1 MMNIPVVNEICISKG
16 FFQIKSSVSSFDT
29 AYIPRKK
36 ISYTDIS
43 RKYGVSYNT
52 FYYYKI
58 SQIIIMKRFR
68 LL

>member
-1 MMNIPVVNEICISKG
+1 MMNIPVINEIYISKG

-36 ISYTDIS
+36 IYCTDIS

-52 FYYYKI
+52 FYYHKI
-58 SQIIIMKRFR
+58 LQYIK
-68 LL
+68 LTGN